1 MRVTYLK
8 GVPQY
13 HAAPFMIV
21 TRHLSM
27 LRVYLVGFFSFK
39 FDYRVGVFFIAVMLV
54 DFQLA
59 KVVNQKNSL
68 VALPLLEHFFFY
80 GAYAPLVRT
89 TSSMH
94 TANEHDYLYRA
105 SYGGSCC
112 SNSLII
118 STAET
123 KRGLKIIP
131 SIYFWP
137 HAARK
142 SSFFE
147 SSGHFSK
154 KVRRYSL
161 RNSGFTHSCYGWLI
175 NKNTYPN
182 KKKIRPVK
190 ICVHLICIKQNK
202 PNRLNRHIS

>member
-39 FDYRVGVFFIAVMLV
+39 FDYRVGVFFIAVMFV

-59 KVVNQKNSL
+59 KVVNKKNSL

-131 SIYFWP
+131 PWRDVSSLFSLISDP
-137 HAARK
+137 MLPERAR
-142 SSFFE
+142 SSRVL
-147 SSGHFSK
+147 G
-154 KVRRYSL
+154 
-161 RNSGFTHSCYGWLI
+161 
-175 NKNTYPN
+175 
-182 KKKIRPVK
+182 
-190 ICVHLICIKQNK
+190 
-202 PNRLNRHIS
+202 ISQRK

>member
-1 MRVTYLK
+1 
-8 GVPQY
+8 
-13 HAAPFMIV
+13 MIV

-112 SNSLII
+112 SNSLI
-118 STAET
+118 T
-123 KRGLKIIP
+123 KRRG
-131 SIYFWP
+131 
-137 HAARK
+137 
-142 SSFFE
+142 
-147 SSGHFSK
+147 
-154 KVRRYSL
+154 V
-161 RNSGFTHSCYGWLI
+161 
-175 NKNTYPN
+175 
-182 KKKIRPVK
+182 
-190 ICVHLICIKQNK
+190 
-202 PNRLNRHIS
+202 